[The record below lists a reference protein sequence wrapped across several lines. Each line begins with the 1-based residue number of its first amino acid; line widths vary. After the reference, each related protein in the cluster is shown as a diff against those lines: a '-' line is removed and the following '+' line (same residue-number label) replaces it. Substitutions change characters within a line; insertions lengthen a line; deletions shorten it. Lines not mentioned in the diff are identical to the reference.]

1 MVLSKQIAVSTYKDF
16 PMIYEY
22 GRIMMIRIVVCDD
35 KLTELNIVKSYLH
48 DFKQKY
54 PSLDIRSYS
63 SSLELKNDVLS
74 IQSTDIFL
82 LDIVMPNFSGIE
94 IGQLIREHNKDACII
109 FFTTSKDYALDA
121 YGVKALQYLV
131 KPIKKEDLFDAIKK
145 GITLA
150 NKKDRYYY
158 IATKSAI
165 IPVKIKDIKY
175 IEYRDHFLYF
185 YVNDK
190 TYISKFF
197 RQSFEIAI
205 KDLFEHP
212 EFLQTHRAY
221 LINMRHVEKL
231 LTSSF
236 YLTNNQIIPIS
247 KNRLNEVRK
256 TYMNYL
262 LRG

>member
-1 MVLSKQIAVSTYKDF
+1 
-16 PMIYEY
+16 
-22 GRIMMIRIVVCDD
+22 MIRIIVCDD
-35 KLTELNIVKSYLH
+35 KLTELNIVKNYLH

-54 PSLDIRSYS
+54 PSLDIHSFS
-63 SSLELKNDVLS
+63 SSLELKNDIQT

-82 LDIVMPNFSGIE
+82 LDIVMPDFSGIE
-94 IGQLIREHNKDACII
+94 IGQLIREYNKDACII

-131 KPIKKEDLFDAIKK
+131 KPIKKEDLFDAIKR
-145 GITLA
+145 GIILA
-150 NKKDRYYY
+150 NKKDRYYS

-205 KDLFEHP
+205 KDLFDHP
-212 EFLQTHRAY
+212 EYLQTHRAY

-231 LTSSF
+231 LTTSF
-236 YLTNNQIIPIS
+236 HLNGDHMIPIS
-247 KNRLNEVRK
+247 KSRLGEVRK
-256 TYMNYL
+256 AYMNYL
-262 LRG
+262 LKG